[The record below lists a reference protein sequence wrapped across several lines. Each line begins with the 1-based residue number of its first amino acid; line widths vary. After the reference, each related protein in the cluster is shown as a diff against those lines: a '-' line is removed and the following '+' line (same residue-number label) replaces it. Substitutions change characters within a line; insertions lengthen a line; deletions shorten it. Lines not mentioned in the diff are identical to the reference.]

1 MITYVEN
8 IKNKREFNKLYEAV
22 GWGRREDHIVEEGL
36 SKTLF
41 SISAYDEGEIV
52 GYGRLLGDETMFI
65 YIQDIMVHPDY
76 QKQKIGTTIM
86 NKLLDKISEY
96 KITSPELRVYV
107 GPDHNK
113 EDFYRKFGFITRKEA
128 HLGDGMILMPKTN
141 EKESI
146 LYNWEDEISD
156 EELEEIIKIL
166 KNDGVIIFPTD
177 TVYGLACNCYSE
189 KAIAKIFEIKK
200 RASYK
205 PISVLTDSIEKIHLI
220 ATMNEKE
227 KDLIN
232 NYMPGAL
239 TVILNKKEE
248 LPDILTSGLPTVGV
262 RIPNNKIALKILS
275 SFPCPLATTSAN
287 ESGKTEGVDVQDFI
301 TYFEDK
307 VDAIIDG
314 GKTNIQ
320 KPSTIVRV
328 ENDEINVIREG
339 SIKITE

>member
-1 MITYVEN
+1 MIVYVEN
-8 IKNKREFNKLYEAV
+8 IKNKREYNKLSEAV
-22 GWGRREDHIVEEGL
+22 GWGRRNEDIIEEAL
-36 SKTLF
+36 LKTLF
-41 SISAYDEGEIV
+41 SISAYDNGEIV
-52 GYGRLLGDETMFI
+52 GYGRLVGDETMFI

-86 NKLLDKISEY
+86 EKLLEKIAEY

-107 GPDHNK
+107 GPDYKK

-128 HLGDGMILMPKTN
+128 NLGEGMILMPKPV

-146 LYNWEDEISD
+146 LYNWEDEITD

-189 KAIAKIFEIKK
+189 KAIARIYEIKK

-205 PISVLTDSIEKIHLI
+205 PISVLTDSIEKIHLV
-220 ATMNEKE
+220 ANMNEKE
-227 KDLIN
+227 KELIN
-232 NYMPGAL
+232 KYMPGAL
-239 TVILNKKEE
+239 TMVLNKKEE

-262 RIPNNKIALKILS
+262 RIPDNKIALKILEK
-275 SFPCPLATTSAN
+275 FPCPLATTSAN
-287 ESGKTEGVDVQDFI
+287 ESGKTEGVNVQDFI

-314 GKTNIQ
+314 GTTKVQ

-328 ENDEINVIREG
+328 ENDEINIIREG